1 MITSALGNILNF
13 RHERE
18 ICQDVLSLRSL
29 VEKGKDSLY
38 LYPSLNQSQGSTDPF
53 FYVPIALSIPLGHLP
68 PPLLLM
74 RPLEILWANHSEKLR
89 DQPYEPGAAM
99 TQSITDTRNI
109 QGSAS
114 QDFGGES
121 TLV

>member
-18 ICQDVLSLRSL
+18 ICQDVLSLRSS

-53 FYVPIALSIPLGHLP
+53 FYLPIDTTMKLTLTAPSLHLIFFKFP
-68 PPLLLM
+68 FSK
-74 RPLEILWANHSEKLR
+74 IYSE
-89 DQPYEPGAAM
+89 E
-99 TQSITDTRNI
+99 
-109 QGSAS
+109 
-114 QDFGGES
+114 E
-121 TLV
+121 